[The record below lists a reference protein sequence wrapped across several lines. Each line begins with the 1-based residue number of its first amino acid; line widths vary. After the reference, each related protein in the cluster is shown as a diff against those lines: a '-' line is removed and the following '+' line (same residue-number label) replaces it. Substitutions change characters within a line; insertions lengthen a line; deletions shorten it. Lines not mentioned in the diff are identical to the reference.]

1 MKVREF
7 EEEARS
13 HLENCSAAV
22 TDEDEKSEMLKESKG
37 EGSNLSNY
45 DYSFE
50 NYYCCSQHL
59 FRCCCPGSVSRWLVH
74 WLLTD

>member
-37 EGSNLSNY
+37 EGSNLSN
-45 DYSFE
+45 
-50 NYYCCSQHL
+50 
-59 FRCCCPGSVSRWLVH
+59 
-74 WLLTD
+74 